1 MGPVPMG
8 AMQQGW
14 MSMTGVVGSPANGRE
29 VVERAPFR
37 PEEIAVLKQAIEI
50 AEELVS
56 DHFKISTSEWKRYR
70 YDIQTLAHLSE
81 AEITDIA
88 FAQIRRYLRCPDQR
102 VRGSN
107 PGDFFKICLQDH
119 VIRRAVNRDAV
130 ITLLPLGL
138 YIMTHELIH
147 VIRFARFLQS
157 FDSSESERE
166 AEEGRVHA
174 QTIRLLEP
182 CKVGGLRE
190 VLKAFKDCSTME
202 TFLGGQ
208 EPSGT
213 EGPKRT

>member
-1 MGPVPMG
+1 MGPGPMG
-8 AMQQGW
+8 AMRQGW
-14 MSMTGVVGSPANGRE
+14 MSVAGGVDMPDTRWRE
-29 VVERAPFR
+29 FERTPFG
-37 PEEIAVLKQAIEI
+37 PDEIAVLKQAIEI

-119 VIRRAVNRDAV
+119 VIRRAVNRDAA
-130 ITLLPLGL
+130 IRLLPLGL

-182 CKVGGLRE
+182 CKVSGLPE

-202 TFLGGQ
+202 TFLGGR
-208 EPSGT
+208 
-213 EGPKRT
+213 EGSDAERAQPT